1 MIHSVLRSA
10 VTISLRNLPAELERA
25 ILEKSR
31 RDGLSLNK
39 AVIQLLEQVI
49 EPARKNTDFDEF
61 AGRWTPETATE
72 FEKALADMRRVDPAD
87 WER

>member
-1 MIHSVLRSA
+1 V
-10 VTISLRNLPAELERA
+10 ELERA

-39 AVIQLLEQVI
+39 AVIQLLERAI
-49 EPARKNTDFDEF
+49 EPVRTNTDFDEF
-61 AGRWTPETATE
+61 AGKWPAGTAVE
-72 FEKALADMRRVDPAD
+72 FERALADLRRVDPAD

>member
-1 MIHSVLRSA
+1 M
-10 VTISLRNLPAELERA
+10 TISLRNLPVALERA

-39 AVIQLLEQVI
+39 AVIQLLEQAI

-61 AGRWTPETATE
+61 AGSWPAETAAE
-72 FEKALADMRRVDPAD
+72 FEKTLADMRRVDPAD

>member
-1 MIHSVLRSA
+1 M
-10 VTISLRNLPAELERA
+10 TISLRNLPVELERA

-39 AVIQLLEQVI
+39 AVIRLLEQAV
-49 EPARKNTDFDEF
+49 EPVRRNTDFDEF
-61 AGRWTPETATE
+61 AGRWPAEAAAE
-72 FEKALADMRRVDPAD
+72 FEKTLAEMRRVDPKD